1 MAEQVRDYG
10 KLARDIIREAGGK
23 ENIVNATRCAT
34 RLRLVL
40 TETPKGAME
49 KISAMPGV
57 ITVVEKG
64 GQFQVVIGN
73 HVGDVFEVVSKELG
87 LGEKDQTEEPETKQS
102 LPNRIIATMSGVFA
116 PIVYLLA
123 GSGMIQGVLIII
135 STFAPGVVHSGT
147 YQIFDL
153 MSWAPFTFLPILLA
167 VTAARH
173 FQCDQYTA
181 MACAFALLS
190 PTLTSILGQIADG
203 EKITLFGI
211 RLAETSY
218 TSTVLPAIIMVWA
231 LAHLE
236 KFVKKRLPDVVRQL
250 LTPLICFVV
259 IVPLT
264 LLIIGPVSE
273 VVANAIASGYNFL
286 NHYVPVV
293 TAAIFGGI
301 WEILVIF
308 GVHWGMNP
316 IMLAD
321 LGINGNYTMG
331 VYVAAAV
338 ASQMGAV
345 FGVAWKSKNKQMKNM
360 AASAGITAIFGITEP
375 TVYGVTLRLKK
386 PFICACISSAV
397 ACGAAGLFHSTYYAY
412 AGLPGPI
419 TFVNAL
425 GNGDMGSM
433 TGAVLAT
440 VIAVAGAFILVQAVG
455 FEDPEE
461 TEKQSEVSRTVTAQT
476 SEETGLV
483 TIGSPLK
490 GDILPLN
497 EIHDD
502 VFASG
507 AMGPG
512 AAVVPKEGKVYA
524 PEDGTVSM
532 LFDTLHAIGFTT
544 EQGAE
549 ILIHVGMD
557 TVKLDGKYFTPHT
570 ESGANVKKGELL
582 LEFDMEKIKHAGY
595 ELVTPVIITN
605 AEDMGEVQA
614 VTSGSVMPGDTIL
627 QIKPEK

>member
-1 MAEQVRDYG
+1 
-10 KLARDIIREAGGK
+10 
-23 ENIVNATRCAT
+23 
-34 RLRLVL
+34 
-40 TETPKGAME
+40 
-49 KISAMPGV
+49 
-57 ITVVEKG
+57 
-64 GQFQVVIGN
+64 
-73 HVGDVFEVVSKELG
+73 
-87 LGEKDQTEEPETKQS
+87 
-102 LPNRIIATMSGVFA
+102 
-116 PIVYLLA
+116 
-123 GSGMIQGVLIII
+123 
-135 STFAPGVVHSGT
+135 
-147 YQIFDL
+147 
-153 MSWAPFTFLPILLA
+153 
-167 VTAARH
+167 
-173 FQCDQYTA
+173 
-181 MACAFALLS
+181 
-190 PTLTSILGQIADG
+190 
-203 EKITLFGI
+203 
-211 RLAETSY
+211 
-218 TSTVLPAIIMVWA
+218 
-231 LAHLE
+231 
-236 KFVKKRLPDVVRQL
+236 
-250 LTPLICFVV
+250 
-259 IVPLT
+259 
-264 LLIIGPVSE
+264 
-273 VVANAIASGYNFL
+273 
-286 NHYVPVV
+286 
-293 TAAIFGGI
+293 
-301 WEILVIF
+301 
-308 GVHWGMNP
+308 MNP

-386 PFICACISSAV
+386 PFICA
-397 ACGAAGLFHSTYYAY
+397 YYAY

-512 AAVVPKEGKVYA
+512 VAVVPKEGKVYA